1 MSLSISKALMTN
13 GMPSPAEYKRSMMV
27 PANIWPCCE
36 ASMRA
41 DPRNAPTQGVQ
52 PTEKIIPS
60 SADEKKPRFS
70 VLAEKAVP
78 RNMFILNTPRK
89 HRPKNMTTRPEM
101 MLTIV

>member
-70 VLAEKAVP
+70 VLAEKAVSP
-78 RNMFILNTPRK
+78 EYVYPEYAQEAQTK
-89 HRPKNMTTRPEM
+89 EYDYQAEM